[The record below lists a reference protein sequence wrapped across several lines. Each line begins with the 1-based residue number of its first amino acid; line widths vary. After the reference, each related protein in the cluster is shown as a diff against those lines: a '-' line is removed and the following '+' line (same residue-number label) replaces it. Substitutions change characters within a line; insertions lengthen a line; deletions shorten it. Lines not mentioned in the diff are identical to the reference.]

1 MRVSYHPAYV
11 VPLPERHP
19 FPMGKFSA
27 LRDLLVAEG
36 VIDPVDIVEP
46 READWADLLLVH
58 TRRYLDALAAGTLT
72 RAEERRMGLPWSEAL
87 VRRSRLAVQG
97 TVNAMSMALVDG
109 VAGNLA
115 GGTHHAMPDWPEGF
129 CVLNDVAVALRVLQQ
144 TGWLRRA
151 LVLDLDVH
159 QGNGTAAFFGGDR
172 AWPSGGIYT
181 VSVHGANNYPFRKP
195 PSTCDVGLPD
205 GTGDEA
211 YLSTLADLLP
221 RLLAEAAPDL
231 VVYLGGVDVVAE
243 DRFGR
248 LALSRD
254 GLAARDR
261 FVCETVRDAGVPLCL
276 LLSGGYA
283 ARRTPGQAPET
294 LARATASLHATMY
307 REASAV
313 FG

>member
-36 VIDPVDIVEP
+36 VIDPADIVEP

-144 TGWLRRA
+144 FDARLLEQRQRVLEDAPLGQGDGQRCGSHVQVFTLLSARHATNGRAQGLQFFLDA
-151 LVLDLDVH
+151 LV
-159 QGNGTAAFFGGDR
+159 T
-172 AWPSGGIYT
+172 T
-181 VSVHGANNYPFRKP
+181 
-195 PSTCDVGLPD
+195 
-205 GTGDEA
+205 
-211 YLSTLADLLP
+211 
-221 RLLAEAAPDL
+221 
-231 VVYLGGVDVVAE
+231 VDVI
-243 DRFGR
+243 D
-248 LALSRD
+248 
-254 GLAARDR
+254 
-261 FVCETVRDAGVPLCL
+261 TVNNCI
-276 LLSGGYA
+276 
-283 ARRTPGQAPET
+283 
-294 LARATASLHATMY
+294 SLRH
-307 REASAV
+307 
-313 FG
+313 